1 MLELRQLIGIVD
13 PQLRLYD
20 WFTAEEIVLTGID
33 GTVQPRP
40 EGYSDQEVTRARQML
55 AQLGLAGM
63 EEREIKT
70 CSQGERQRV
79 RIARALMTEP
89 RLLFLDEPAS
99 GLDLPAR
106 EALIGALSDLS
117 LSNPEL
123 ATVVIS
129 HHLEELAPTT
139 SHAMLMRAGAIVAA
153 GSVDTVLTDKLV
165 SDTFAIPVMIN
176 RTDGRWTARGVGSWH
191 GR

>member
-1 MLELRQLIGIVD
+1 
-13 PQLRLYD
+13 
-20 WFTAEEIVLTGID
+20 
-33 GTVQPRP
+33 
-40 EGYSDQEVTRARQML
+40 
-55 AQLGLAGM
+55 
-63 EEREIKT
+63 
-70 CSQGERQRV
+70 
-79 RIARALMTEP
+79 MTEP

>member
-1 MLELRQLIGIVD
+1 MLELRQLLGIVD

-20 WFTAEEIVLTGID
+20 WFTAEEIVRTGID

-40 EGYSDQEVTRARQML
+40 EGYTDDEVMRARRMM
-55 AQLGLAGM
+55 AQLGLAGL
-63 EEREIKT
+63 EQREIKT

-117 LSNPEL
+117 RSNPEL

-139 SHAMLMRAGAIVAA
+139 SHAMLMRAGGIVAA
-153 GSVDTVLTDKLV
+153 GPVEHVLTDQLV
-165 SDTFAIPVMIN
+165 SETFAIPVSIN
-176 RTDGRWTARGVGSWH
+176 RSEGRWTARGTGSWL